1 MPWIRTLAAPSDG
14 DVVCTRMPPISFS
27 IMTMSPGVMSIFSS
41 ISSRSRA
48 STRIGWSSMR
58 RPVRVV
64 ATTVT
69 SSSRVSSG
77 SRATRTTRSSPG
89 ATVTDTVTG
98 TNPSRTTVT
107 RTVPAGADASAS
119 PSSSVT
125 CVVPATT
132 TVAPATASAPARAST
147 RRRPGSW
154 PAVPADAAA
163 SRTMRVMRCRISLDW
178 LGARPSA
185 RPTPR
190 SRLPFSRFAWAGG
203 QRNRDRDSGVHR
215 VRPATTATET
225 AIPASIES
233 GRPRPS

>member
-1 MPWIRTLAAPSDG
+1 MPWMRTLAAPSDG

-77 SRATRTTRSSPG
+77 SRATRTTRSSPA
-89 ATVTDTVTG
+89 ATVTGTVTG

-107 RTVPAGADASAS
+107 CTSPAGAGTSATPAASVA
-119 PSSSVT
+119 

-132 TVAPATASAPARAST
+132 TAAPATASAPVRTST
-147 RRRPGSW
+147 RTRPGAW
-154 PAVPADAAA
+154 PAAPAGAAA
-163 SRTMRVMRCRISLDW
+163 MRTSRMRRTRFDMALDAR
-178 LGARPSA
+178 GAGRLVNRPRRHQRPMPGYRPSA
-185 RPTPR
+185 ILRGIPLEAPGAPGAPTSPR
-190 SRLPFSRFAWAGG
+190 DISSL
-203 QRNRDRDSGVHR
+203 DS
-215 VRPATTATET
+215 PEEQ
-225 AIPASIES
+225 P
-233 GRPRPS
+233 